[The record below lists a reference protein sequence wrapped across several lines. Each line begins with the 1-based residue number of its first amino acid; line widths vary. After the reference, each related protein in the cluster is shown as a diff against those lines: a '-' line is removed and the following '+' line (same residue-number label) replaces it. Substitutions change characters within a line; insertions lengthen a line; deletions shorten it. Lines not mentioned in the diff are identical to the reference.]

1 MNGAAKKFPAG
12 GTELS
17 RADEDYP
24 LMDRKDLQAKIIE
37 LRDAAEQARAL
48 SVDLSDPKAEQES
61 LELARKLEEEA
72 DALERKVGRKKEET
86 K

>member
-1 MNGAAKKFPAG
+1 MSEAAKEFPAG
-12 GTELS
+12 RTELS
-17 RADEDYP
+17 RADDDYP
-24 LMDRKDLQAKIIE
+24 VMDRKTLRAKIVE

-61 LELARKLEEEA
+61 LELARKLDEEA
-72 DALERKVGRKKEET
+72 AALERKLGRKKAET

>member
-1 MNGAAKKFPAG
+1 
-12 GTELS
+12 
-17 RADEDYP
+17 
-24 LMDRKDLQAKIIE
+24 MDRKDLQAKIVE

-72 DALERKVGRKKEET
+72 DALEKKMQRKPDAKGKQAG
-86 K
+86 

>member
-1 MNGAAKKFPAG
+1 
-12 GTELS
+12 
-17 RADEDYP
+17 
-24 LMDRKDLQAKIIE
+24 MDRKALQARIVE

-72 DALERKVGRKKEET
+72 AALERKMGGTGKKA
-86 K
+86 KGAA